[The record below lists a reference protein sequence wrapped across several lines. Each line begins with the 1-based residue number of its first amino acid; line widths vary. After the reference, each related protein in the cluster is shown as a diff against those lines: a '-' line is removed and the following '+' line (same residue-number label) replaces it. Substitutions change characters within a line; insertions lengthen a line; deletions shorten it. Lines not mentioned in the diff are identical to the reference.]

1 MIDDENS
8 IRNYTENNVAY
19 IQTCPD
25 INMQI
30 VSVNGM
36 TSFKIPM
43 CTTYIYIPCI
53 GTN

>member
-8 IRNYTENNVAY
+8 IRNE
-19 IQTCPD
+19 CPD

-30 VSVNGM
+30 VSINGM

>member
-19 IQTCPD
+19 IQTGPD

-30 VSVNGM
+30 VSINGM